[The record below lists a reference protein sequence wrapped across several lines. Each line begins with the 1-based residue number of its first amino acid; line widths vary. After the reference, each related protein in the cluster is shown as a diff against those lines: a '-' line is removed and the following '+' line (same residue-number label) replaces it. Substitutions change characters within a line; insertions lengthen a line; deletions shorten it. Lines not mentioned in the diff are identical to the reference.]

1 MHFCISKFHRCYK
14 TWTPF
19 LDLWFIFCQIE
30 NVTLLTNSGYF
41 SQIVGGGISDDENI
55 TLGSSP
61 NFLLLL
67 CNVIVVSKRHYGD
80 KKDMTSKVFGCSS
93 GIPEHVPKL
102 AKVNDSKTFCHVTKI
117 LCDMFFL
124 LYLLGCDLLISGM
137 VASLLCQKVIIFL
150 PLGNCRCWQNRA
162 SFGESQLLN
171 LFYKRKRKS
180 T

>member
-1 MHFCISKFHRCYK
+1 M
-14 TWTPF
+14 
-19 LDLWFIFCQIE
+19 E
-30 NVTLLTNSGYF
+30 
-41 SQIVGGGISDDENI
+41 DENI

-150 PLGNCRCWQNRA
+150 PLGNCPWEIVAVDKIGRVLVKINIKA
-162 SFGESQLLN
+162 
-171 LFYKRKRKS
+171 RKGD
-180 T
+180 

>member
-1 MHFCISKFHRCYK
+1 M
-14 TWTPF
+14 
-19 LDLWFIFCQIE
+19 
-30 NVTLLTNSGYF
+30 TLLTNSGYF

-124 LYLLGCDLLISGM
+124 LYLLGCDLFISGM

-150 PLGNCRCWQNRA
+150 PLGNCRC
-162 SFGESQLLN
+162 
-171 LFYKRKRKS
+171 
-180 T
+180 

>member
-1 MHFCISKFHRCYK
+1 MGSNISPNVFAGKNTKCTSVYLRSTGVIK
-14 TWTPF
+14 LEL

-150 PLGNCRCWQNRA
+150 PLGNCRC
-162 SFGESQLLN
+162 
-171 LFYKRKRKS
+171 
-180 T
+180 

>member
-1 MHFCISKFHRCYK
+1 MLKDVVKIEFYAYNRPLGSNISQNVFAGKNTKCTSVYLRSTGVIK
-14 TWTPF
+14 LEL

-80 KKDMTSKVFGCSS
+80 KKDMTSKVFGCSG
-93 GIPEHVPKL
+93 GIPEHVPTFGWL
-102 AKVNDSKTFCHVTKI
+102 RSMILFHFFVMSKRYFVICFSCYV
-117 LCDMFFL
+117 FL
-124 LYLLGCDLLISGM
+124 QEFGDLLIS
-137 VASLLCQKVIIFL
+137 
-150 PLGNCRCWQNRA
+150 
-162 SFGESQLLN
+162 
-171 LFYKRKRKS
+171 
-180 T
+180 